1 MIYKSENLIYL
12 QNIID
17 KIKTKTFSIE
27 TQYKFLKISKI
38 IKSEI
43 AILEEQKHLLVEQ
56 YGEKDDDQN
65 YITKNGAIKIR
76 EDSINECARKVREL
90 NEMEISFPDIYF
102 SLNELDSIGLTLE
115 DLMYLDP
122 FIKN

>member
-76 EDSINECARKVREL
+76 EDSVNECARKVREL

>member
-76 EDSINECARKVREL
+76 DDSINECARKVREL